1 MTDGPLKIALVLDP
15 ETQAYRP
22 AAHNLSASQA
32 IDVVEQS
39 GPEQKARAI
48 DQGQLHRSS
57 NPLRCKACKKTAD
70 EATRQHN
77 ESPPEH
83 YQPEQGGPSE

>member
-1 MTDGPLKIALVLDP
+1 MTDSTLKSVVLLNPD
-15 ETQAYRP
+15 TQAYRP

-39 GPEQKARAI
+39 GPDQKARTI

-57 NPLRCKACKKTAD
+57 NPLRCKACKKAAD

-77 ESPPEH
+77 ESP
-83 YQPEQGGPSE
+83 SEPK